1 MEKLNLNKLIAND
14 IINYGM
20 DNTLGTNY
28 IVSLDTFLK
37 DYDDETINYVKSH
50 LSEIKEGIEQNENVA
65 DLVYDEKRQ
74 EFDMVFYFDGLLTP
88 LEKRIYD
95 TSKVMG
101 YEFEIDEIR
110 NISYEIENSEMY
122 DCMIHD
128 QISEASL
135 NNGREL

>member
-37 DYDDETINYVKSH
+37 EYDDETINYVKSH

-65 DLVYDEKRQ
+65 DIVYDEKRQ
-74 EFDMVFYFDGLLTP
+74 EFDMV
-88 LEKRIYD
+88 I
-95 TSKVMG
+95 
-101 YEFEIDEIR
+101 ID
-110 NISYEIENSEMY
+110 
-122 DCMIHD
+122 
-128 QISEASL
+128 
-135 NNGREL
+135 